1 MTLHEESQGKV
12 VPSSNRGRGHYQ
24 QQLGNSQQRRGRSQG
39 IDSRSD
45 YAALPPRQHT
55 GVYNAY
61 IDAVAQSDARIDKA
75 VSERPSLLPYEV
87 LYEQTWKVRGKGGG
101 FKIRL
106 STAFNSKP

>member
-1 MTLHEESQGKV
+1 LSV
-12 VPSSNRGRGHYQ
+12 VKPWARALSTATRQFAAASC
-24 QQLGNSQQRRGRSQG
+24 RSQG

-87 LYEQTWKVRGKGGG
+87 LYEQTWKVRGKGG